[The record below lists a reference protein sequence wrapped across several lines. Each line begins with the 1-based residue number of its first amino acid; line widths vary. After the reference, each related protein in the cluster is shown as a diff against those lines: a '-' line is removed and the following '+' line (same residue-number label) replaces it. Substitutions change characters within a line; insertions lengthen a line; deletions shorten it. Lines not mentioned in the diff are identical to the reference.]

1 MNRNRMIDFLKF
13 SPDIFDI
20 IIIGGGATGLGA
32 AVDATSRGYRTLL
45 LESHDFAKG
54 TSSRSSKLIH
64 GGLRYLRQGNI
75 KLVKEALFE
84 RGLLYKNAPHLVKKL
99 PFLIP
104 TRSWME
110 NKYYQLGL
118 KFYDSLAK
126 DSNFEQSKTLT
137 KEEVL
142 KALPFLSES
151 DIYGG
156 IRYLDG
162 QFDDARLAITLA
174 KTSVWMNGVV
184 VNYCPVTGLLKK
196 NGKINGVIAHD
207 VINKE
212 EYRLHAKAV
221 INATGVFSDDICKMD
236 DTNSPKI
243 VRPSQGI
250 HLVFKNI
257 LKGKQA
263 VIIPKTTDKRVL
275 FLIPWYNH
283 TLVGTTDTEVDR
295 VMYEPEHLES
305 EVDFLLENTSKYL
318 KKALTKDDILSVFSG
333 LRPLVSKKEKSTAE
347 LSRDH
352 MIKLSKSGLLTII
365 GGKWTT
371 YRKMAEDAIDKAVEV
386 AGLKFY
392 PSDTKNLKLQGY
404 LQAVDY
410 EDQLSIYGTEK
421 EKITQIINEN
431 PEFGKTIHPDLSY
444 LAAEVIWACRDE
456 MAETLEDVLA
466 RRTRSLFLNA
476 KATVEASEKV
486 VDLMKDEKAKDESWK
501 ENQIQAIKNLSK
513 KYLIQKI

>member
-32 AVDATSRGYRTLL
+32 AVDAASRGYRILL
-45 LESHDFAKG
+45 LEGHDFAKG

-64 GGLRYLRQGNI
+64 GGLRYLRKGNI
-75 KLVKEALFE
+75 KLVKEALYE
-84 RGLLYKNAPHLVKKL
+84 RGLLYKNAPHLIRKL

-104 TRSWME
+104 TKSWVE

-126 DSNFEQSKTLT
+126 GSNFEQSETL
-137 KEEVL
+137 KREEIL
-142 KALPFLSES
+142 KALPFLDEL

-156 IRYLDG
+156 IRYFDG

-196 NGKINGVIAHD
+196 NGKVNGVIAHD

-212 EYRLHAKAV
+212 EYRLHAKVV
-221 INATGVFSDDICKMD
+221 INATGVFSDEICKMD
-236 DTNSPKI
+236 DINSPKI
-243 VRPSQGI
+243 LSTSQGI
-250 HLVFKNI
+250 HLVFKDL
-257 LKGKQA
+257 LKSKQA
-263 VIIPKTTDKRVL
+263 VIIPRTTDKRLL

-295 VMYEPEHLES
+295 VMYEPIPLES
-305 EVDFLLENTSKYL
+305 EVDFLLENASKYL
-318 KKALTKDDILSVFSG
+318 KRALTKNDILSVFSG
-333 LRPLVSKKEKSTAE
+333 LRPLVSKKEKSAAE
-347 LSRDH
+347 LSREH
-352 MIKLSKSGLLTII
+352 AIRLSKSNLVTII

-371 YRKMAEDAIDKAVEV
+371 YRKMAEDVIDKAVEV

-392 PSDTKNLKLQGY
+392 PSNTKNLKLQGY
-404 LQAVDY
+404 LERTND
-410 EDQLSIYGTEK
+410 ENPLNIYGTEK
-421 EKITQIINEN
+421 EKITQIIKEN
-431 PEFGKTIHPDLSY
+431 PEFAKPIHPELSY
-444 LAAEVIWACRDE
+444 LASEVIWACREE

-476 KATVEASEKV
+476 NAAVESSKIV
-486 VDLMKDEKAKDESWK
+486 VDLMADEKAKDEAWK
-501 ENQIQAIKNLSK
+501 KNQLLAINKLSK
-513 KYLIQKI
+513 KYLI